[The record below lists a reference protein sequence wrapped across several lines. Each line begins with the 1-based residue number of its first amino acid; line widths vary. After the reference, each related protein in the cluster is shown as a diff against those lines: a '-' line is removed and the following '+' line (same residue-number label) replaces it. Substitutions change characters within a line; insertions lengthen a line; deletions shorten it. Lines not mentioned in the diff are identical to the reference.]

1 MDSGRA
7 SSVSMNPF
15 DSPGESEY
23 GTAALNK
30 RKKTVTIW
38 PDDDYMPSEVVEVL
52 AVPPDRHPDAGPLWR
67 VLLHI
72 ASDQL
77 TTIGMDIRRIIVLG
91 RVDPFSSYRP
101 DVDFAPYSGMRLGVS
116 RRHALLYPDRTY
128 LSLVD
133 QHSTNGTWVNG
144 KRLSPGREHILHDGD
159 RVELGDFKFAVRI
172 MNSPMGLH
180 RGERPW
186 SPAP

>member
-1 MDSGRA
+1 MPTQPLRNTA
-7 SSVSMNPF
+7 EP
-15 DSPGESEY
+15 EY

-30 RKKTVTIW
+30 RKKTFTIW
-38 PDDDYMPSEVVEVL
+38 PEDDYQPSEVIEVTND
-52 AVPPDRHPDAGPLWR
+52 APDWYTDRGSLWR

-72 ASDQL
+72 AGNQV
-77 TTIGMDIRRIIVLG
+77 TTIGMDIRRVTVLG
-91 RVDPFSSYRP
+91 RADPFSSFRP
-101 DVDFAPYSGMRLGVS
+101 DVDFAPYSGMRLGIS

-144 KRLSPGREHILHDGD
+144 ERLSPGREHVLKDGD

-172 MNSPMGLH
+172 MNSPVGLV
-180 RGERPW
+180 GD
-186 SPAP
+186 AGL